1 MLNKNIKTFN
11 ILLKMT
17 KILLVGY
24 GKMGSSLARGWL
36 KKKLKIEIS
45 VIEKEK
51 VLSSKKNNIIFYNSF
66 EDYFEAK
73 KCPDMILIAIK
84 PQQLKDII
92 VYLNK
97 IYKKNIIF
105 ISVVASISTA
115 WFKEKISKEIKIV
128 RAMPNLPSS
137 VLSGVTG
144 IYNSTNILK
153 KEIENIKIILK
164 SIGEIILLKNE
175 KLIDIVTS
183 ISGSGPAYY
192 FYLTEVL
199 TEVGVKL
206 GLKKNEAE
214 ILAYQTFVGSAKLLK
229 ETKQNF
235 SKLRKDV
242 TSPGGT
248 TEAALSI
255 LMNDRNGLNK
265 IFTKALSAAL
275 TRAKELG
282 NS

>member
-11 ILLKMT
+11 ILLKMM

-73 KCPDMILIAIK
+73 KSPDIILIAIK

-105 ISVVASISTA
+105 ISVVAGISTA

-144 IYNSTNILK
+144 IYNSRNILK

>member
-1 MLNKNIKTFN
+1 VLNKNIKTFN

-73 KCPDMILIAIK
+73 KSPDIILIAIK

-105 ISVVASISTA
+105 ISVVAGISTA

-144 IYNSTNILK
+144 IYNSRNILK

>member
-1 MLNKNIKTFN
+1 VLNKNIKTFN

-73 KCPDMILIAIK
+73 KSPDIILIAIK

-105 ISVVASISTA
+105 ISVVAGISTA

>member
-1 MLNKNIKTFN
+1 
-11 ILLKMT
+11 MT

-73 KCPDMILIAIK
+73 KSPDIILIAIK

-105 ISVVASISTA
+105 ISVVAGISTA

-144 IYNSTNILK
+144 IYNSRNILK

-282 NS
+282 NSWVIKNEFCRNRK

>member
-17 KILLVGY
+17 KILLIGF

-73 KCPDMILIAIK
+73 KSPDIILIAIK

-105 ISVVASISTA
+105 ISVVAGISTA

>member
-73 KCPDMILIAIK
+73 KSPDVILIAIK

-92 VYLNK
+92 DYLKK

-105 ISVVASISTA
+105 ISIVAGISTT

>member
-1 MLNKNIKTFN
+1 
-11 ILLKMT
+11 MT

-73 KCPDMILIAIK
+73 KSPDIILIAIK

-105 ISVVASISTA
+105 ISVVAGISTA
-115 WFKEKISKEIKIV
+115 WVKKKNSKEIKIV

-144 IYNSTNILK
+144 IYNSRNILK

-282 NS
+282 NSWVIKNEFCRNRK

>member
-1 MLNKNIKTFN
+1 MA
-11 ILLKMT
+11 
-17 KILLVGY
+17 G
-24 GKMGSSLARGWL
+24 
-36 KKKLKIEIS
+36 
-45 VIEKEK
+45 
-51 VLSSKKNNIIFYNSF
+51 
-66 EDYFEAK
+66 
-73 KCPDMILIAIK
+73 
-84 PQQLKDII
+84 
-92 VYLNK
+92 
-97 IYKKNIIF
+97 
-105 ISVVASISTA
+105 ISTA

-144 IYNSTNILK
+144 IYNSRNILK

-282 NS
+282 NSWVIKNEFCRNRK

>member
-1 MLNKNIKTFN
+1 
-11 ILLKMT
+11 MT

-73 KCPDMILIAIK
+73 KSPDIILIAIK

-105 ISVVASISTA
+105 ISVVAGISTA

-282 NS
+282 NSWVIKNEFCRNRK

>member
-17 KILLVGY
+17 KILLIGF

-51 VLSSKKNNIIFYNSF
+51 VSSSKKNNIIFYNSF

-73 KCPDMILIAIK
+73 KSPDVILIAIK

-92 VYLNK
+92 DYLKK

-105 ISVVASISTA
+105 ISIVAGISTT

-206 GLKKNEAE
+206 GLKKNESE
-214 ILAYQTFVGSAKLLK
+214 ILAFQTFIGSAKLLK
-229 ETKQNF
+229 ETKQNL

-255 LMNDRNGLNK
+255 LMNNKNGLNK
-265 IFTKALSAAL
+265 IFTKTLNAAVK
-275 TRAKELG
+275 RAKELG

>member
-73 KCPDMILIAIK
+73 KSPDIILIAIK

-105 ISVVASISTA
+105 ISVVAGISTA

-144 IYNSTNILK
+144 IYNSRNILK

>member
-73 KCPDMILIAIK
+73 KSPDIILIAIK

-105 ISVVASISTA
+105 ISVVAGISTT

-144 IYNSTNILK
+144 IYNSRNILK